1 LIKNVDKMKEDS
13 LAHKVYLEVRKKI
26 LSSQLVGGAR
36 LVESFWAEKMS
47 VSRVA
52 VREAFM
58 RLAGESLVEFGG
70 KGGCFVKSM
79 TINDVKEI
87 RELREILEI
96 GALKILFVK
105 KDKELLKELELIC
118 DDFSRMV
125 DKGYYGGACEADVKF
140 HERMIEGSGNT
151 RLISMYK
158 NSNIPLFHMR
168 LGAVMDQMEDYQDTD
183 KEHRAIVAGLAAD
196 DWELAHSS
204 LERHL
209 YRGEQEALELV
220 LTKKGVR

>member
-1 LIKNVDKMKEDS
+1 MKEDS
-13 LAHKVYLEVRKKI
+13 LANKVYSEVRKKI

-70 KGGCFVKSM
+70 KGGCFVRSM
-79 TINDVKEI
+79 TIEDIKEI

-96 GALKILFVK
+96 GALKILFARK
-105 KDKELLKELELIC
+105 NKEIVTELELIC
-118 DDFSRMV
+118 DDFSDMV
-125 DKGYYGGACEADVKF
+125 AKGYYGGACEADVKF
-140 HERMIEGSGNT
+140 HEKMIEGTGNS

-168 LGAVMDQMEDYQDTD
+168 LGAAMDQMEDYQDTN
-183 KEHRAIVAGLAAD
+183 KEHRAIVEGLAND

-204 LERHL
+204 LVRQL
-209 YRGEQEALELV
+209 DRGEQEALELA
-220 LTKKGVR
+220 

>member
-1 LIKNVDKMKEDS
+1 MKEDS
-13 LAHKVYLEVRKKI
+13 LAYKVYLEVRKKI
-26 LSSQLVGGAR
+26 LSSQLAGGAR
-36 LVESFWAEKMS
+36 LVENFWAEKMS

-79 TINDVKEI
+79 TIDDVKEI

-96 GALKILFVK
+96 GALKILFAK
-105 KDKELLKELELIC
+105 KNKEVLRELQLIC
-118 DDFSRMV
+118 DDFSAMV
-125 DKGYYGGACEADVKF
+125 EKGYYGGACEADVKF
-140 HERMIEGSGNT
+140 HEKMIESTENA
-151 RLISMYK
+151 RLIMMYK

-183 KEHRAIVAGLAAD
+183 KEHRAIVEGLAKD
-196 DWELAHSS
+196 DWELSYSS
-204 LERHL
+204 LVRHL

-220 LTKKGVR
+220 

>member
-1 LIKNVDKMKEDS
+1 MKEDS

-26 LSSQLVGGAR
+26 LSSQLAGGAR
-36 LVESFWAEKMS
+36 LVENFWAEKMF

-79 TINDVKEI
+79 TIEDVREI
-87 RELREILEI
+87 RELREILES
-96 GALKILFVK
+96 GALKILFEK
-105 KDKELLKELELIC
+105 KDKEVVKELELIC
-118 DDFSRMV
+118 DDFSAMV
-125 DKGYYGGACEADVKF
+125 AKGYYGGACEADVKF
-140 HERMIEGSGNT
+140 HERMIENTGNS

-183 KEHRAIVAGLAAD
+183 TEHRAIVKGLSSGN
-196 DWELAHSS
+196 WELSYSS
-204 LERHL
+204 LVKHL

-220 LTKKGVR
+220 

>member
-1 LIKNVDKMKEDS
+1 MKEDS

-36 LVESFWAEKMS
+36 LVENFWAEKMS

-58 RLAGESLVEFGG
+58 RLAGESLVEIGG
-70 KGGCFVKSM
+70 KGGCFVKTM
-79 TINDVKEI
+79 TIEDVKEI
-87 RELREILEI
+87 RELREILEL
-96 GALKILFVK
+96 GALKILFAK
-105 KDKELLKELELIC
+105 KNSETVNELQSIC
-118 DDFSRMV
+118 DDFSEMV
-125 DKGYYGGACEADVKF
+125 AKGYYGGACEADVKF
-140 HERMIEGSGNT
+140 HEKMIESTGND
-151 RLISMYK
+151 RLILMYK

-183 KEHRAIVAGLAAD
+183 IEHRAIVEGLVTD
-196 DWELAHSS
+196 NWELSYSS
-204 LERHL
+204 LVKHL

-220 LTKKGVR
+220 

>member
-1 LIKNVDKMKEDS
+1 MAN
-13 LAHKVYLEVRKKI
+13 KVYSEVRKKI

-36 LVESFWAEKMS
+36 LIENFWAEKMS

-79 TINDVKEI
+79 TIDDIKEI

-96 GALKILFVK
+96 GALKILFAK
-105 KDKELLKELELIC
+105 KNKEIVRELELIC
-118 DDFSRMV
+118 DDFSDMAA
-125 DKGYYGGACEADVKF
+125 KGYYGGACEADVKF
-140 HERMIEGSGNT
+140 HEKMIEGTGNA
-151 RLISMYK
+151 RLILMYK

-168 LGAVMDQMEDYQDTD
+168 LGAVMDQMEDYQDTN
-183 KEHRAIVAGLAAD
+183 KEHRAIVEGLAND
-196 DWELAHSS
+196 DWELAYSS
-204 LERHL
+204 LVRQL
-209 YRGEQEALELV
+209 DRGEQEALELV
-220 LTKKGVR
+220 

>member
-1 LIKNVDKMKEDS
+1 MKEDS
-13 LAHKVYLEVRKKI
+13 LAYKVYLEVRKKI
-26 LSSQLVGGAR
+26 LSSQLAGGSR
-36 LVESFWAEKMS
+36 LVENFWAEKMS

-79 TINDVKEI
+79 TIADVKEI
-87 RELREILEI
+87 REIREILEV
-96 GALKILFVK
+96 GALKILFAK
-105 KDKELLKELELIC
+105 KDKEVVRELELIC
-118 DDFSRMV
+118 NDFSEMV
-125 DKGYYGGACEADVKF
+125 EKGYYGGACEADVKF
-140 HERMIEGSGNT
+140 HEKMIESSGND
-151 RLISMYK
+151 RLILMYK

-183 KEHRAIVAGLAAD
+183 REHREIVKGLATD
-196 DWELAHSS
+196 NWELSHSS
-204 LERHL
+204 LVRHL

-220 LTKKGVR
+220 ELV

>member
-1 LIKNVDKMKEDS
+1 MKEDS
-13 LAHKVYLEVRKKI
+13 LANKVYSEVRKKI

-36 LVESFWAEKMS
+36 LIENFWAEKMS

-79 TINDVKEI
+79 TIDDIKEI

-96 GALKILFVK
+96 GALKILFAK
-105 KDKELLKELELIC
+105 KNKEIVRELELIC
-118 DDFSRMV
+118 DDFSDMAA
-125 DKGYYGGACEADVKF
+125 KGYYGGACEADVKF
-140 HERMIEGSGNT
+140 HEKMIEGTGNA
-151 RLISMYK
+151 RLILMYK

-168 LGAVMDQMEDYQDTD
+168 LGAVMDQMEDYQDTN
-183 KEHRAIVAGLAAD
+183 KEHRAIVEGLAND
-196 DWELAHSS
+196 DWELAYSS
-204 LERHL
+204 LVRQL
-209 YRGEQEALELV
+209 DRGEQEALELV
-220 LTKKGVR
+220 

>member
-1 LIKNVDKMKEDS
+1 
-13 LAHKVYLEVRKKI
+13 
-26 LSSQLVGGAR
+26 
-36 LVESFWAEKMS
+36 

-79 TINDVKEI
+79 TIEDVKEI
-87 RELREILEI
+87 RELREILEV
-96 GALKILFVK
+96 GALKILFAK
-105 KDKELLKELELIC
+105 KNKEVLKELQLIC
-118 DDFSRMV
+118 EDFSDMV
-125 DKGYYGGACEADVKF
+125 EKGYYGGACEADVKF
-140 HERMIEGSGNT
+140 HEKMIESSGNS
-151 RLISMYK
+151 RLIMMYK

-183 KEHRAIVAGLAAD
+183 KEHRAIVEGLAKD
-196 DWELAHSS
+196 DWELSYSS
-204 LERHL
+204 LVRHL

-220 LTKKGVR
+220 